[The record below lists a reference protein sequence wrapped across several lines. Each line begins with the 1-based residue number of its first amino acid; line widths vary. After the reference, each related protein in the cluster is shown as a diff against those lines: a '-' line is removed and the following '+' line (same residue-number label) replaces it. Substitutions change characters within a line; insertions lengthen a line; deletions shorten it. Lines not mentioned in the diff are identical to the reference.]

1 MTHTK
6 GPWSVRMPTE
16 FLNQAAIE
24 PCIGCVYGAGEE
36 LQANANLIASAP
48 ELLEALEA
56 CVEQLE
62 HDSRDCYSTGP
73 YTGDHIADLVRC
85 PGCAAISKA
94 RAAIAKAKGEV

>member
-48 ELLEALEA
+48 ELLEALNQTVQCLEDVATLKGGWAWEEVVTEA
-56 CVEQLE
+56 
-62 HDSRDCYSTGP
+62 R
-73 YTGDHIADLVRC
+73 
-85 PGCAAISKA
+85 AAISKA
-94 RAAIAKAKGEV
+94 KGEV

>member
-36 LQANANLIASAP
+36 LQANANLIAAAP
-48 ELLEALEA
+48 ELLEALE
-56 CVEQLE
+56 VIIEDLE
-62 HDSRDCYSTGP
+62 EGAKPRMK
-73 YTGDHIADLVRC
+73 L
-85 PGCAAISKA
+85 A
-94 RAAIAKAKGEV
+94 RAAIAKAKGEVCGN

>member
-36 LQANANLIASAP
+36 LRANANLIASAP
-48 ELLEALEA
+48 ELLEAVQALVDWSE
-56 CVEQLE
+56 EQTKLSFY
-62 HDSRDCYSTGP
+62 DRMMQFN
-73 YTGDHIADLVRC
+73 
-85 PGCAAISKA
+85 AALDKA
-94 RAAIAKAKGEV
+94 SAAIAKAKGEV